1 MILQIQIVFY
11 RFECSFKKYFVLMW
25 SWHSWENKACNWILY
40 LCANRNLP
48 FKHASSFNL
57 SLFVWSRFS
66 DTQFSKKIR
75 SSAIFC
81 MSLRYFAFNL
91 SKDTKIYFLSMSV
104 PNAPWNESIL
114 FASYIGFLKIL
125 IIRLTSPVSHKKTY
139 LYVSNCRIYEY
150 SVIFIYFQCLCPCW
164 LSQFYTLKKKL
175 GIGCVNI
182 RKFVNSTHT
191 K

>member
-1 MILQIQIVFY
+1 MNAPSKNILSWCEVGTVEKTKPVIEYYTFVQIETCF
-11 RFECSFKKYFVLMW
+11 S
-25 SWHSWENKACNWILY
+25 
-40 LCANRNLP
+40 
-48 FKHASSFNL
+48 KHASSFNL

-114 FASYIGFLKIL
+114 FASYTGFLKIL
-125 IIRLTSPVSHKKTY
+125 FFRIMSPVSHKKTY